1 MISKEKAK
9 AKMITNIR
17 AYTVSDESMIGQ
29 IRDMV
34 KNKRY
39 EALDAMKAEGVINN
53 SYAVSNLISYVGI
66 QEVMK
71 YLADQDVNT
80 GGINYGALGDG
91 ATPTPTTSSTT
102 LQNEV
107 YRKIKASAAYADN
120 FIYVDFV
127 YLKADVDGTFTEFGS
142 FVNSTATPDDQYL
155 WSFIATGG
163 WTKSALETLFVA
175 CEYSF
180 VNQ

>member
-1 MISKEKAK
+1 MIEKTQAK

-17 AYTVSDESMIGQ
+17 AYTVTDDSLIDK
-29 IRDMV
+29 IREMV

-39 EALDAMKAEGVINN
+39 DALDAMKAAGQIGN
-53 SYAVSNLISYVGI
+53 SYAISNLVSYVGI
-66 QEVMK
+66 QEVMR

-91 ATPTPTTSSTT
+91 TPVPSTAST
-102 LQNEV
+102 GLDNEV

-120 FIYVDFV
+120 FVYIDFV
-127 YLKADVDGTFTEFGS
+127 YLKTDVDGTFTEFGS
-142 FVNSTATPDDQYL
+142 FVNSTAVADDPFL
-155 WSFIATGG
+155 WSFIDTGG
-163 WTKSALETLFVA
+163 WVKSALETLFVA
-175 CEYSF
+175 CEYSI